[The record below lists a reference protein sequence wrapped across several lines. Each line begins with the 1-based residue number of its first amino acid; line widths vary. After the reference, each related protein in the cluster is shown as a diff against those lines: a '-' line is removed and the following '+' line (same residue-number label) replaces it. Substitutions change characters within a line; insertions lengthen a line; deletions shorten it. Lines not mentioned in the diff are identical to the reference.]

1 VNKNSPIGIF
11 DSGVG
16 GLSVAREIF
25 KQLPGEDIIYFG
37 DTAHVPYG
45 EKTVEQLISYGDQ
58 ITQFLIEKGAKVIVV
73 ACNTSS
79 AVSLSHLLN
88 KFNISIIDVISP
100 SIDIAIQATQ
110 NNKIGIIG
118 TVATINSGMHKKLLV
133 AKKPDLEVYPVAC
146 PKFVPLVEKG
156 DVAGEEARQA
166 AYEYLMP
173 LKEKGV
179 DSLILG
185 CTHYPF
191 LEKVIKEVLGDAVQ
205 IIDPALETVLLTKK
219 ILKEQNLLNEQEQG
233 KKVFYV
239 SGNPDSFLI
248 TGEKFLGDTL
258 QNVKKVTL

>member
-1 VNKNSPIGIF
+1 MNKNSPIGIF

-25 KQLPGEDIIYFG
+25 NQLPGEDIIYFG

-88 KFNISIIDVISP
+88 KFNLPIIDVISP

-133 AKKPDLEVYPVAC
+133 AK
-146 PKFVPLVEKG
+146 
-156 DVAGEEARQA
+156 
-166 AYEYLMP
+166 
-173 LKEKGV
+173 
-179 DSLILG
+179 
-185 CTHYPF
+185 T
-191 LEKVIKEVLGDAVQ
+191 
-205 IIDPALETVLLTKK
+205 
-219 ILKEQNLLNEQEQG
+219 
-233 KKVFYV
+233 
-239 SGNPDSFLI
+239 
-248 TGEKFLGDTL
+248 
-258 QNVKKVTL
+258 

>member
-1 VNKNSPIGIF
+1 
-11 DSGVG
+11 
-16 GLSVAREIF
+16 
-25 KQLPGEDIIYFG
+25 
-37 DTAHVPYG
+37 
-45 EKTVEQLISYGDQ
+45 
-58 ITQFLIEKGAKVIVV
+58 
-73 ACNTSS
+73 
-79 AVSLSHLLN
+79 
-88 KFNISIIDVISP
+88 
-100 SIDIAIQATQ
+100 
-110 NNKIGIIG
+110 
-118 TVATINSGMHKKLLV
+118 M
-133 AKKPDLEVYPVAC
+133 
-146 PKFVPLVEKG
+146 EKG